1 MKAAFKRDGN
11 TYLYGACFNTS
22 TMANRQLRKFFEEEQ
37 LTGDLRGLYEK
48 HLALLEKRRPYIK
61 SMSSEMFLDENK
73 PTTVEE
79 QLQSLQRTS
88 TAIKNT
94 IDALQANLQSAKT
107 TAFIVLI
114 VVAISYWM
122 KR

>member
-1 MKAAFKRDGN
+1 
-11 TYLYGACFNTS
+11 
-22 TMANRQLRKFFEEEQ
+22 
-37 LTGDLRGLYEK
+37 
-48 HLALLEKRRPYIK
+48 
-61 SMSSEMFLDENK
+61 MSSEMFLDENK